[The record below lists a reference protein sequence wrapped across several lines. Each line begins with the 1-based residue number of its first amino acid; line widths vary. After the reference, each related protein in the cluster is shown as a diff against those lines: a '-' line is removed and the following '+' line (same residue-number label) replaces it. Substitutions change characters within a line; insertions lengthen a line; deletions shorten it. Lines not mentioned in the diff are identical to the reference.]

1 MMGEAPETGGKS
13 PQSAGKP
20 PPAVLVVDDEPL
32 TCWSIAEVL
41 GERGYSVQKAADA
54 ACALQAMASGGA
66 PDLVLLDVRL
76 PDSNDLVLLS
86 VIHRTFPR
94 LPVIVMTAYGSRSM
108 TAEARRRG
116 AVAVIDK
123 PFEMDV
129 LLSIVERIL
138 ADRRP
143 DQSSLAPLY

>member
-1 MMGEAPETGGKS
+1 MMSEAPENGGKS

-41 GERGYSVQKAADA
+41 GERGYGVKKAADA
-54 ACALQAMASGGA
+54 ASALRAMALDGE
-66 PDLVLLDVRL
+66 PDLVLFDVRR
-76 PDSNDLVLLS
+76 PDSNDLTALS

-94 LPVIVMTAYGSRSM
+94 LPVMVMTAYGSRSM
-108 TAEARRRG
+108 TAEACRRG

-129 LLSIVERIL
+129 LVSMVERL
-138 ADRRP
+138 LDRS
-143 DQSSLAPLY
+143 QA